1 MNWIKRAIRRWLN
14 NDGSEMDKPVV
25 ISSALQ
31 ETDDRFN
38 VTFALVP
45 AENGMIVKQSYYRPV
60 SGPGPDWHHK
70 MYIVKENET
79 LPEVLTRLAVAHMLE
94 RK

>member
-14 NDGSEMDKPVV
+14 DDGPVA
-25 ISSALQ
+25 IKSAHGGQ
-31 ETDDRFN
+31 TDTDDRLN
-38 VTFALVP
+38 VTFSLVP
-45 AENGMIVKQSYYRPV
+45 AENGMIVKQSYYRPIN
-60 SGPGPDWHHK
+60 GPGPDWQHK
-70 MYIVKENET
+70 MYIVKEGET

>member
-14 NDGSEMDKPVV
+14 DGPVA
-25 ISSALQ
+25 IKSSPAVHS
-31 ETDDRFN
+31 ETDDRLN
-38 VTFALVP
+38 VTFSLVP

-60 SGPGPDWHHK
+60 NGPGPDWHHK

>member
-14 NDGSEMDKPVV
+14 DDSPALANAVT
-25 ISSALQ
+25 SSGLQ
-31 ETDDRFN
+31 ETDDRLN

-45 AENGMIVKQSYYRPV
+45 AENGMIVKQSYYRPIN
-60 SGPGPDWHHK
+60 GPGPDWQHK

>member
-14 NDGSEMDKPVV
+14 DDGLVAIK
-25 ISSALQ
+25 SSPAGHSD
-31 ETDDRFN
+31 TDDRLN

-45 AENGMIVKQSYYRPV
+45 AENGMIVKQSYYRPIN
-60 SGPGPDWHHK
+60 GPGPDWQHK

-94 RK
+94 KR